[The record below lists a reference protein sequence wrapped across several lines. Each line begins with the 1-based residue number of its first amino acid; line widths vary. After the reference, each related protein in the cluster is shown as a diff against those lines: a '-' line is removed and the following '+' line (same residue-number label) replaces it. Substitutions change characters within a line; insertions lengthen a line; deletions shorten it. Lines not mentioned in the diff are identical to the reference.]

1 MKQTEITKKLNNL
14 LIFDKKS
21 LKILENRNSALDANI
36 KYWLKN
42 KNLIALK
49 NGVYILREKYE
60 KEKDKNSYLEYLAN
74 QLLKPSYLSLEYVL
88 SKYQI
93 LSEPVNAITSI
104 TTKQSRL
111 FINELNSWRYY
122 SLPPALFTG
131 YKTKSFAGQ
140 PVLEASK
147 AKALF
152 DFLYLRLKRNDN
164 INIGNLRLNLE
175 NMKPSD
181 WKEFFRYFDNKKST
195 KWNNLRQKLKQYAK
209 KSTPR
214 ISQ

>member
-49 NGVYILREKYE
+49 NGVYIIREKYE

-111 FINELNSWRYY
+111 FINELNAWRYY
-122 SLPPALFTG
+122 SLPSALFTG

-152 DFLYLRLKRNDN
+152 DFFYLRLKRNNN
-164 INIGNLRLNLE
+164 INISNLRLNLE

-181 WKEFFRYFDNKKST
+181 WKEFFCYFKNKKST
-195 KWNNLRQKLKQYAK
+195 KWNNLRQELKQYAK

-214 ISQ
+214 IS